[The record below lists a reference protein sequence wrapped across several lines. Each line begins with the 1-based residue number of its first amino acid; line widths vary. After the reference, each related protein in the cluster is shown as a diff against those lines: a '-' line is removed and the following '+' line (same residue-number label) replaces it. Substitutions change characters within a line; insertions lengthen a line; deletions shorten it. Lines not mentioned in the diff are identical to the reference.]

1 MTLLS
6 IPEGIYELPRSI
18 KPSGEAFFYA
28 WQHTLSLL
36 IYHVTNYYLK

>member
-6 IPEGIYELPRSI
+6 IPEGIYELPHSI
-18 KPSGEAFFYA
+18 MPSGEAFFMPGS
-28 WQHTLSLL
+28 TLSLL